1 MIDEVLKNKRC
12 DEVEVHVE
20 RVREG
25 VTRFANSEI
34 HQNVEEDNLEVR
46 VIAVKGRRVGVVT
59 GSKLSDLEALMRRAE
74 DVAAVAPEVP
84 DFAGLAGPSVGTW
97 KGPYDERVLGYD
109 AAERAAKV
117 KEAIDL
123 ADRAGL
129 TASGFLSLTE
139 HWLTIQNSNGVRC
152 QGQSARVNF
161 LFLPYGP
168 DSSGY
173 AEATG
178 YHGLEIPALAAEA
191 VERAVRSRGPVEVPP
206 GKYKV
211 VLDTC
216 AVADLF
222 SFVAWLGFSAL
233 AHQEQRSFLSGRM
246 GQKVFSELINVKDDP
261 LSAENPGYTFDYE
274 GEPRRT
280 LALVERGV
288 LKNLCYDR
296 RTAHREKR
304 VSTGH
309 GLPPPNPWG
318 PVPMNLVVEPGH
330 QTLEDLI
337 AGVDRGIFVT
347 RLHYTNVVDPR
358 KGIVTGMTRDGTFLI
373 EDGKLSRGI
382 KNLRFTQGLEEAFAS
397 VSGVSS
403 RAQLSGEWFKVYAP
417 AMRLE
422 TFTFTSGT
430 LF

>member
-1 MIDEVLKNKRC
+1 MIDQVLKKKNC
-12 DEVEVHVE
+12 DQVEVHVE

-34 HQNVEEDNLEVR
+34 HQNVEEDNVEVR
-46 VIAVKGRRVGVVT
+46 VIAVKGKRVGVVS

-74 DVAAVAPEVP
+74 EVASVAPEIP
-84 DFAGLAGPSVGTW
+84 DFAGLAAPSAGTSR
-97 KGPYDERVLGYD
+97 GPYDQRVLRYD
-109 AAERAAKV
+109 AAGRAAEV
-117 KEAIDL
+117 KKAIDL
-123 ADRAGL
+123 ASREGL
-129 TASGFLSLTE
+129 ISSGFLSLTE
-139 HWLTIQNSNGVRC
+139 HWLTIQNSNRVQC

-173 AEATG
+173 TEATS
-178 YHGLEIPALAAEA
+178 YHGLDVPALAAEA
-191 VERAVRSRGPVEVPP
+191 VDRAVRSRGPVDVPP

-216 AVADLF
+216 AVSDLF
-222 SFVAWLGFSAL
+222 GFMAWLGFNAL
-233 AHQEQRSFLSGRM
+233 AHQEQRSFLSGRI
-246 GQKVFSELINVKDDP
+246 GQKVFSDLVSVTDDP

-274 GEPRRT
+274 GQPRGT
-280 LALVERGV
+280 LPLIERGV
-288 LKNLCYDR
+288 LKNICHDR

-304 VSTGH
+304 ASTGH

-318 PVPMNLVVEPGH
+318 PIPMNLVVQPGH
-330 QTLEDLI
+330 HTLQDLI

-373 EDGKLSRGI
+373 ENGKLSKGI
-382 KNLRFTQGLEEAFAS
+382 KNLRFTQALEEAFAS
-397 VSGVSS
+397 VSGVSN
-403 RAQLSGEWFKVYAP
+403 RALLSGEWFKVYAP
-417 AMRLE
+417 AMRLD